1 MSLKRSLFLL
11 TCFLIFFQDLIAIPQ
26 AEELLIKYDFTN
38 GSKLPTTKHAAV
50 FAGNEFGVYNTS
62 AINLEMILQNGTDY
76 LSVQNLHTAVA
87 TNRYGYLSL
96 AASEGYTVTISRI
109 EVLSKKG
116 NSNTLNAR
124 CYLYDSLK
132 NSPRIISNMIYSGT
146 NAGYPIPEN
155 WELKSFV
162 PSAGVQT
169 LNDTV
174 FFSFTSTQAVAGT
187 VASDWQIDELLFYG
201 VVAGGEEIINDVTV
215 SLDVTKPGHVISK
228 YMNGSH
234 FVYGNEADNIYK
246 DERIADWMRSA
257 KTGIIRWPGGTAV
270 MSYHWDNLTGNN
282 FGHDRWDVA
291 NYVEENISAENYMD
305 LDEYIAYCR
314 KVNAE
319 PMVGINIRSGKFYKT
334 DADGLDEARRLI
346 QYCVDKGYKV
356 KHWYIGNEG
365 YAKGF
370 GASLYA
376 QYIDLY
382 AAELK
387 KVDPDITIV
396 GDWKFG
402 PEDKDRYN
410 DMLTIVQNSTQ
421 LDVMEIHEKWGNDW
435 GIVSGTTLAD
445 WKTEFPIY
453 NGKIDYYS
461 KKFHADVKNL
471 GKNTKL
477 GFNEWGIGGM
487 VDGNNYHY
495 ALLAADLM
503 TQMFKNEVY
512 SACYWNLNISSGD
525 GSKSRIFTIKSSTKD
540 FDKFNPISKVFQ
552 QYAPTLGEN
561 YLEINS
567 SDPKV
572 YGIASINATKDTLQV
587 LLLNKSAQK
596 SRIAFSLNGFTA
608 SNTLST
614 DWFDE
619 LGLSAVEEIK
629 AENTTYTLPAYS
641 FSRLQFTGKIS
652 TKVKNAGAV
661 GENLIIKRNGDQLQ
675 VILSADETIHQ
686 LKIFDLK
693 GILIKSLNFLGNT
706 CSVDLAGM
714 NSGLYF
720 LQVKGNER
728 TYIGKIIL

>member
-1 MSLKRSLFLL
+1 MSIKRSLFFL
-11 TCFLIFFQDLIAIPQ
+11 TCFLISFQDLIAFSQ

-38 GSKLPTTKHAAV
+38 GSKLPTSKHSGI

-62 AINLEMILQNGTDY
+62 TINLEMILQNRVDY

-87 TNRYGYLSL
+87 SNRYGYLSL
-96 AASEGYTVTISRI
+96 AASEGYTVTITRI

-132 NSPRIISNMIYSGT
+132 NSPMILSNMIYSGT

-187 VASDWQIDELLFYG
+187 VAADWQIDELLFYG
-201 VVAGGEEIINDVTV
+201 VVAGGEEIINDVAV

-228 YMNGSH
+228 YLNGSH

-246 DERIADWMRSA
+246 DERIAQWMRDV

-270 MSYHWDNLTGNN
+270 MSYHWDDLTGDN
-282 FGHDRWDVA
+282 FGPDRWDVA
-291 NYVEENISAENYMD
+291 NYVEENIPAENYMD
-305 LDEYIAYCR
+305 LDEYIAWCR

-319 PMVGINIRSGKFYKT
+319 PMVGVNIRSGKFYRT

-346 QYCVDKGYKV
+346 QYCVSKAYNV

-370 GASLYA
+370 APLLYA
-376 QYIDLY
+376 QYIDIY

-387 KVDPDITIV
+387 KVDPDITII

-402 PEDKDRYN
+402 PEDKERYN

-435 GIVSGTTLAD
+435 GIVSGQTLAD
-445 WKTEFPIY
+445 WKNEFPIY
-453 NGKIDYYS
+453 NGKIDFYS
-461 KKFHADVKNL
+461 KKFHVDVKSL

-487 VDGNNYHY
+487 VDGNSYHY

-525 GSKSRIFTIKSSTKD
+525 GNKSRIFLTKNSNKD

-552 QYAPTLGEN
+552 QYAPTLGGN
-561 YLEINS
+561 YLDINS

-572 YGIASINATKDTLQV
+572 YGIASINATKDTVQV

-596 SRIAFSLNGFTA
+596 SRVSLSISGFAA
-608 SNTLST
+608 SDTVLS

-619 LGLSAVEEIK
+619 LGLSAVEEIMMVDS
-629 AENTTYTLPAYS
+629 AYTLPAYS
-641 FSRLQFTGKIS
+641 FTRLQFTGNTS
-652 TKVKNAGAV
+652 TKIQNAGAV
-661 GENLIIKRNGDQLQ
+661 GENLIIKRYGDQFQ
-675 VILSADETIHQ
+675 VILSADEIIHQ

-693 GILIKSLNFLGNT
+693 GILIKSLNFSGNT

-720 LQVKGNER
+720 LHVKGNER
-728 TYIGKIIL
+728 TYIEKIIL